1 MLKKILTLAT
11 IATAT
16 LIGTVSATEMI
27 YLHGG
32 EDWTGTCATVS

>member
-11 IATAT
+11 VAFVNTAFA
-16 LIGTVSATEMI
+16 ATEML
-27 YLHGG
+27 YKDMG